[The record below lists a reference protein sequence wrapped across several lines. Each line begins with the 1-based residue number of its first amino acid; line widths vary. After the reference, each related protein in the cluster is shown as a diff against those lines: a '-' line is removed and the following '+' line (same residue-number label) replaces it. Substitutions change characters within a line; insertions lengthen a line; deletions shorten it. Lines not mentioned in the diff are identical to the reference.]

1 MKRVLSAFALLSL
14 IAFASPALADDIPST
29 LKTDTSGNLPAGLT
43 FEDVTGID
51 TSKSVPGA
59 TYKVERVLTWNEGN
73 GTNLAV
79 FAISSKVGQKDDSTY
94 ESRVLYV
101 TTFSEL
107 KGVYT
112 KVQANKEAVRPC
124 DLDLTLRFI
133 PESITLTNL
142 DGDDQGELSFGYVA
156 GCRGDMSS
164 DTMKLLML
172 EQKAKYALRGESVVD
187 YGDGMKEGG
196 TYKADFKKAPPA
208 FFEHAKKLWALM
220 IRS

>member
-1 MKRVLSAFALLSL
+1 MKRLLSAFATLSL
-14 IAFASPALADDIPST
+14 IAFATPALADDIPST
-29 LKTDTSGNLPAGLT
+29 LRTDTSGNLPAGLT
-43 FEDVTGID
+43 FKDVTGID
-51 TSKSVPGA
+51 TDKPVAGA
-59 TYKVERVLTWNEGN
+59 TYKVERVLYWNEGN

-101 TTFSEL
+101 TTFSERD
-107 KGVYT
+107 GVYT
-112 KVQANKEAVRPC
+112 KVQANKEAVQPC
-124 DLDLTLRFI
+124 NLDLTLRFI

-156 GCRGDMSS
+156 GCRGDVSP

-172 EQKAKYALRGESVVD
+172 EQKAKYALRGYSVVD
-187 YGDGMKEGG
+187 LGEGMKEGG

-208 FFEHAKKLWALM
+208 FFEHAKQLWARM
-220 IRS
+220 IKG